1 MTQRVWNGVH
11 DDAPTDADGRPVHP
25 DDDKDYH
32 ICGMPKSDRTTPPDH
47 GRDRDDVPYCTLYA
61 GWGTDRKT
69 GACSKHGGAGGAP
82 EGWQNGNARH
92 LLYSKRMND
101 DDREEFE
108 AIVETADGDRI
119 GVSEMTE
126 MLENMVGFEYMR
138 LSRAVDAV
146 PGVSSVTIADC
157 PRCGEQYRIGGDDD
171 AVVDHCTGEISV
183 TPQATEACGYT
194 GDLDVVP
201 GKSFVDFGDKAVE
214 RKEAKLANLMST
226 YKELAEGRDV
236 NVSGDHTVETTGT
249 MSVNI
254 TSVGIDLADDPDD
267 DGDGGDA

>member
-1 MTQRVWNGVH
+1 MTDRVWQGTH
-11 DDAPTDADGRPVHP
+11 DDVPTDDAGRPVHP

-61 GWGTDRKT
+61 GWGTERKT

-101 DDREEFE
+101 DDRKEFE

-119 GVSEMTE
+119 GVDEMTE

-138 LSRAVDAV
+138 LARAVDAV
-146 PGVSSVTIADC
+146 PGVSSVTIAEC

-171 AVVDHCTGEISV
+171 ATVDQCTGKFHDPPDPPERCNYIG
-183 TPQATEACGYT
+183 P
-194 GDLDVVP
+194 LNVVP

-254 TSVGIDLADDPDD
+254 TSVGIDLADDDADTD
-267 DGDGGDA
+267 DGGGA